1 MQGGTSLPGRAV
13 AGSEADDDGGWQ
25 LNGWR
30 LCDDPPLL
38 LSVVF
43 SLSLSLSL
51 SLSPSLF
58 FSDSLPICPFFIPL
72 PFLEALRW
80 PFIWPNKRWFF
91 STSLPSWDEDKSCWG
106 VSLLLGLGHQQSCH
120 DWTVGDG
127 FRSEIQRRVVG

>member
-30 LCDDPPLL
+30 LCDDPPLF

-51 SLSPSLF
+51 FVTLSVF
-58 FSDSLPICPFFIPL
+58 F
-72 PFLEALRW
+72 
-80 PFIWPNKRWFF
+80 
-91 STSLPSWDEDKSCWG
+91 
-106 VSLLLGLGHQQSCH
+106 
-120 DWTVGDG
+120 
-127 FRSEIQRRVVG
+127 